1 MDLKD
6 LNKENTLGVAQYVVE
21 NDILDKPKFD
31 WWAHDIMKQSEHI
44 IDKANQNVK
53 HYSWLGIKYGIR
65 AQWKFEDDQSLDEDN
80 GNNLWWKT
88 IYKGRYKVNIYMK
101 YMNPGDR
108 YQPGYTKINGH
119 WICDIKLEL
128 TRK

>member
-31 WWAHDIMKQSEHI
+31 WRAHDIMKQSEHI

-53 HYSWLGIKYGIR
+53 HYS
-65 AQWKFEDDQSLDEDN
+65 
-80 GNNLWWKT
+80 
-88 IYKGRYKVNIYMK
+88 
-101 YMNPGDR
+101 
-108 YQPGYTKINGH
+108 
-119 WICDIKLEL
+119 
-128 TRK
+128 